1 MHQPSSIKG
10 LILFIFSILLL
21 SCSKKSVP
29 TTNET
34 EKVEV
39 AKPASKPAPKRIT
52 KTATPRFI
60 VIDDKAAKKD
70 VDGRMY
76 YDLEG
81 KRYWKNFRDGKYY
94 LFNKSMYDNY
104 DFKPRKQ

>member
-1 MHQPSSIKG
+1 MKNYNCLNG
-10 LILFIFSILLL
+10 FLFFLFSIFIL
-21 SCSKKSVP
+21 SCSKKSHPVKS
-29 TTNET
+29 ET
-34 EKVEV
+34 DKVEV
-39 AKPASKPAPKRIT
+39 VTPAPKPAPKRIT
-52 KTATPRFI
+52 KTPAPRFI
-60 VIDDKAAKKD
+60 VIDDKVAKKD